1 MRFSGK
7 AVLVT
12 GGGSGIGLA
21 TALAFLREGAK
32 VAIGEVSAERGR
44 EAAERARRDGHDL
57 LVVLGDVTR
66 EADAARMVE
75 ETVKAFGR
83 LDVLFNNAGI
93 LIESPVH
100 EMSEADWD
108 RQIGVNLKG
117 AFLVAKHAVRQM
129 LGQGGGAIV
138 NTGSVNSL
146 VGDPEAA
153 AYSASKAG
161 VALLTKSMALAYASR
176 GIRVN
181 AVCPGWVETRMF
193 AQEAETRGITL
204 AEHRRH
210 AGSEHP
216 LGRVGRPE
224 DIAELVL
231 FLASDDSAYT
241 TGTLVVADG
250 GYTAR

>member
-32 VAIGEVSAERGR
+32 VAIGEVSADRAR
-44 EAAERARRDGHDL
+44 EATARARRDGHDL